1 MNITE
6 IEGTMNVDK
15 GELKQKFAL
24 LTDDD
29 QLLDESRD
37 EVRLG
42 RLQIKL
48 GKTREEIHTLYL
60 GI

>member
-1 MNITE
+1 MNNNE
-6 IEGTMNVDK
+6 MEGNRNVEK

-29 QLLDESRD
+29 QLLDESND

-42 RLQIKL
+42 RLQVKL
-48 GKTREEIHTLYL
+48 GKTEEELYKLYL

>member
-1 MNITE
+1 MNTTE
-6 IEGTMNVDK
+6 IEGNMNVEK

-29 QLLDESRD
+29 QLLDESKN

-42 RLQIKL
+42 RLQVNL
-48 GKTREEIHTLYL
+48 GKTKEELYKLYL